1 MCQLFIS
8 ADDSLWSSKTKSLR
22 TQGVVTSIRL
32 EVFFWGILEELS
44 FRDQMTVNQLI
55 TKLYLES
62 LDADHDIGNFTSFL
76 RVCCSRYLSL
86 ISDGDLSHDWFN
98 SGFDRSRYR
107 RLGLGH
113 VVLKPGPVGCLG
125 GTDRWLG
132 RVVGVETY
140 SPGSRRFVSG
150 NGDGTWVVIV
160 WIGC

>member
-22 TQGVVTSIRL
+22 IQGVVTSIRL
-32 EVFFWGILEELS
+32 EVFFWDILEELS

-86 ISDGDLSHDWFN
+86 IADGDLSRETRLPLEKVDATNIIQRETLRKNQRSALFN
-98 SGFDRSRYR
+98 DSEKNPSV
-107 RLGLGH
+107 H
-113 VVLKPGPVGCLG
+113 
-125 GTDRWLG
+125 
-132 RVVGVETY
+132 
-140 SPGSRRFVSG
+140 
-150 NGDGTWVVIV
+150 
-160 WIGC
+160 

>member
-22 TQGVVTSIRL
+22 IQGVVTSIRL
-32 EVFFWGILEELS
+32 EVFFWDILEELS

-86 ISDGDLSHDWFN
+86 IADGDLSRETRLPLEKVDAKNIIQRENIRKNQRSALFN
-98 SGFDRSRYR
+98 NSEENLSI
-107 RLGLGH
+107 
-113 VVLKPGPVGCLG
+113 
-125 GTDRWLG
+125 
-132 RVVGVETY
+132 
-140 SPGSRRFVSG
+140 
-150 NGDGTWVVIV
+150 N
-160 WIGC
+160 

>member
-22 TQGVVTSIRL
+22 IQGVVTSIRL
-32 EVFFWGILEELS
+32 EVFFWDILEELS

-86 ISDGDLSHDWFN
+86 IADGDLSRETRLPLEKVDAKNIIQREALRKHQRNALFN
-98 SGFDRSRYR
+98 DS
-107 RLGLGH
+107 
-113 VVLKPGPVGCLG
+113 
-125 GTDRWLG
+125 
-132 RVVGVETY
+132 E
-140 SPGSRRFVSG
+140 G
-150 NGDGTWVVIV
+150 NLSIN
-160 WIGC
+160 

>member
-22 TQGVVTSIRL
+22 IQGVITSIRL
-32 EVFFWGILEELS
+32 EVFFWDILEELA

-86 ISDGDLSHDWFN
+86 IADGDLF
-98 SGFDRSRYR
+98 R
-107 RLGLGH
+107 
-113 VVLKPGPVGCLG
+113 
-125 GTDRWLG
+125 
-132 RVVGVETY
+132 ETALPLEKVDAKNIIKRETLRK
-140 SPGSRRFVSG
+140 SQRNALFSDSKQ
-150 NGDGTWVVIV
+150 NIS
-160 WIGC
+160 IN

>member
-22 TQGVVTSIRL
+22 IQGVVTSIRL

-86 ISDGDLSHDWFN
+86 IADGDLSRETKLPLEKVDAKNIIERETLRKNQRSALFN
-98 SGFDRSRYR
+98 
-107 RLGLGH
+107 
-113 VVLKPGPVGCLG
+113 
-125 GTDRWLG
+125 
-132 RVVGVETY
+132 Y
-140 SPGSRRFVSG
+140 SEENLSI
-150 NGDGTWVVIV
+150 N
-160 WIGC
+160 